1 LTAWANTLPVGMRQ
15 AALVIAR
22 CLIEY
27 GWIATDNSGSN
38 HIQGEDWNS
47 AGRQWEALG
56 LRRISVN
63 GKTYPQDLL
72 DGLLK
77 PDRIYTVAAS

>member
-1 LTAWANTLPVGMRQ
+1 MRQ

-27 GWIATDNSGSN
+27 GWIPTDNSGSN
-38 HIQGEDWNS
+38 HIQCEDNNS
-47 AGRQWEALG
+47 ALERWKALG
-56 LRRISVN
+56 FGQMSVN
-63 GKTYPQDLL
+63 GKVYPQDLL